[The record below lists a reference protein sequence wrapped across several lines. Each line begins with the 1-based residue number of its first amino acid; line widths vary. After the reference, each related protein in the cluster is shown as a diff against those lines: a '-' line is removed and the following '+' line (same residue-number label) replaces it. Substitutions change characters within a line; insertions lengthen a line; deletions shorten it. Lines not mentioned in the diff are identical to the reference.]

1 MFSKLSEGCRHFKKK
16 LIFALY
22 ALWLST
28 KIKNIFILH
37 ERREKKK
44 RNWII
49 LPDYSKPRPKH
60 RQFFKWTINL
70 RNKYIVRCGWKM
82 TLKLWPFKAFIR
94 FLFADKGEG
103 TQKLASAVHDGG
115 ASFSSGK
122 QIIQRTW
129 LASQD
134 QSSREL
140 LSDQEVLS
148 WKYKCTFS
156 YILQA
161 SRKNIF

>member
-1 MFSKLSEGCRHFKKK
+1 
-16 LIFALY
+16 
-22 ALWLST
+22 
-28 KIKNIFILH
+28 
-37 ERREKKK
+37 
-44 RNWII
+44 
-49 LPDYSKPRPKH
+49 
-60 RQFFKWTINL
+60 
-70 RNKYIVRCGWKM
+70 M
-82 TLKLWPFKAFIR
+82 TLKLWSFKAFIR

-103 TQKLASAVHDGG
+103 TQKLGSAVHDGD

-148 WKYKCTFS
+148 WKYRCTFS

-161 SRKNIF
+161 SRKKYILKLFL